1 MPEGPPKSAIEI
13 AMAKLAQQDAESG
26 VERRSLSAT
35 QKDAI
40 AVARRDYEAKVAEC
54 RILHE
59 SRRLA
64 ELDPAARET
73 LEEEYRRDLARLA
86 SFRDKKIAAATSD
99 D

>member
-1 MPEGPPKSAIEI
+1 MPDGPPKSALEI

-26 VERRSLSAT
+26 VDRRSLSAT

-40 AVARRDYEAKVAEC
+40 AVVRRDYDAKVAEC

-64 ELDPAARET
+64 EPDPTVRET
-73 LEEEYRRDLARLA
+73 LEEQYRRDLARLS